1 MVDGSNRWTEL
12 IDSEPEELA
21 ELAVTTQ
28 TSPNSARATALE
40 KGLASI
46 EQRTQGVTDAQNTL
60 TSIAD
65 LGFEPSQLCKFAA
78 IAILKHAGNDTSI
91 EVVAED
97 VGKVLAANAVP
108 LSRAK
113 IVELC
118 IFVRQTSRTGAKH
131 T

>member
-1 MVDGSNRWTEL
+1 MSHATRLAWWMGVTDRWTEL

-21 ELAVTTQ
+21 EPST
-28 TSPNSARATALE
+28 
-40 KGLASI
+40 
-46 EQRTQGVTDAQNTL
+46 EQRTQGITDAQNTL

-78 IAILKHAGNDTSI
+78 IAILKQTGNDTSI

-108 LSRAK
+108 LTSAK
-113 IVELC
+113 IAELC
-118 IFVRQTSRTGAKH
+118 IFVKSTRTGAQH